1 MLAGLGGGTP
11 LKFGFKAVPAKP
23 TISCRPVAILAADSE
38 GQPQEH
44 VPVRSTGTIVVTEEG
59 IKRFNSFLVLI
70 EIVNVHDAATS
81 AILMH
86 HLSSQ
91 PHLILGIFPS
101 G

>member
-1 MLAGLGGGTP
+1 M
-11 LKFGFKAVPAKP
+11 
-23 TISCRPVAILAADSE
+23 
-38 GQPQEH
+38 
-44 VPVRSTGTIVVTEEG
+44 RSTGTIVVTEEG